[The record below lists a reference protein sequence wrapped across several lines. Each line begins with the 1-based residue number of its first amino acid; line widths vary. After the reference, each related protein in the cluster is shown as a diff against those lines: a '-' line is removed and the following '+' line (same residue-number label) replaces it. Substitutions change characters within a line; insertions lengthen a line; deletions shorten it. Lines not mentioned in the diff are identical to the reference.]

1 MESSFFGEILI
12 LFLMFLNCSRIF
24 FLKYGKVDSLTIL
37 APICLILAVLQIT
50 AWNADIFSFAI
61 LLISIFCFI
70 INFRAFLR
78 FINGLYVDHYSAGFK
93 IGAILV
99 ILLCIFEAAVL
110 FIFRPVI
117 LNQKELNVKETKVRL
132 SGNFTSGFEKT
143 NAFEVVS
150 GQIRIIQPKEEEF
163 FNGQKV
169 VLIADKRADSVEYI
183 PFMQLLAQKGYK
195 VYCGDFYARDV
206 KWFRNFADFKILR
219 KFCMQI
225 SYLQNPVKFDLQKE
239 FYSFNTK
246 KEIDAMLNFILSE
259 KPEKNS
265 ENEEKTENNNE
276 NSIYFIGD
284 LMSDIC
290 FDDSEKE
297 KPTEISGFFK
307 LSSIPE
313 YKSKG
318 FGFVQQTSPFTAYLL
333 KLEREPNLENL
344 KIVAEKTLQILPKGN
359 IKQFEESS
367 TELNAADKAENK
379 ENTENSVEILN

>member
-12 LFLMFLNCSRIF
+12 LFLMFLNCARIF

-37 APICLILAVLQIT
+37 APICLILAILQIT

-61 LLISIFCFI
+61 LVISIFCFI

-117 LNQKELNVKETKVRL
+117 LNQKELNIKETKVRL
-132 SGNFTSGFEKT
+132 SGNFTSGFEKAK
-143 NAFEVVS
+143 AFESVS
-150 GQIRIIQPKEEEF
+150 AQIRIIQPKEEEF

-195 VYCGDFYARDV
+195 VYSGDFYARDV
-206 KWFRNFADFKILR
+206 KWFINFADFKILR

-225 SYLQNPVKFDLQKE
+225 SYFQNPVKFDLQKE

-246 KEIDAMLNFILSE
+246 KEIDAMLNFVL
-259 KPEKNS
+259 S
-265 ENEEKTENNNE
+265 ENEEKTENNKR

-284 LMSDIC
+284 WMSDIC
-290 FDDSEKE
+290 FDDYEKE

-318 FGFVQQTSPFTAYLL
+318 FGFVQQTSPFTAHLL
-333 KLEREPNLENL
+333 KLEREQNLENL
-344 KIVAEKTLQILPKGN
+344 KIIAEKTLQILPEGN
-359 IKQFEESS
+359 IKTLEESS
-367 TELNAADKAENK
+367 SELNSEDKK
-379 ENTENSVEILN
+379 ENTENSIETLN